1 MTGPLSPDGYGLLA
15 VTDIAPDLLAQFKC
29 GNIRLEAFLTEQ
41 AAFFHRERLGFC
53 WVVVHRDWPTLVGY
67 FTLNNDAVQLSTS
80 EEGDLGLSDSP
91 DLSRFPAVNI
101 GRLAVATELQ
111 GNGVSARVMYLA
123 LDEIRGESDLASAAR
138 LVVVDADN
146 TPRVL
151 RYYERHGFV
160 VSRWAEK
167 QATHQGGKK
176 PRVTVKMLRDILMP
190 W

>member
-15 VTDIAPDLLAQFKC
+15 ITDIAPDLLAQFKC
-29 GNIRLEAFLTEQ
+29 GNARLEAFLTES

-53 WVVVHRDWPTLVGY
+53 WVVVHQDWPTPVGY

-80 EEGDLGLSDSP
+80 EEGSLGLSDSP
-91 DLSRFPAVNI
+91 GLTRFPAVNI
-101 GRLAVATELQ
+101 GRLAVATDLQ
-111 GNGVSARVMYLA
+111 GNGVSAQVMVLA
-123 LDEIRGESDLASAAR
+123 LDEIRGDIDLSSAAR

-146 TPRVL
+146 TPKVL

-160 VSRWAEK
+160 VSLWAEK
-167 QATHQGGKK
+167 QATHQGGRT
-176 PRVTVKMLRDILMP
+176 PRTTVKMLRDILIP

>member
-15 VTDIAPDLLAQFKC
+15 VTDIAPALLAQFQC
-29 GNIRLEAFLTEQ
+29 GNARLEAFLVDK

-53 WVVVHRDWPTLVGY
+53 WVVMHRDRPTPVGY

-80 EEGDLGLSDSP
+80 EEGGLGLSDSP
-91 DLSRFPAVNI
+91 ELPRFPAVNI

-111 GNGVSARVMYLA
+111 GHGVSAQVMALA
-123 LDEIRGESDLASAAR
+123 LDEIRGDINLSSAAR

-146 TPRVL
+146 TAKVL
-151 RYYERHGFV
+151 RYYTRHGFV
-160 VSRWAEK
+160 VSLWAEK
-167 QATHQGGKK
+167 QADHQGGKK
-176 PRVTVKMLRDILMP
+176 PRTTIKMLRDILAP